1 MIVSRRHSRPLS
13 GLLFGLAVLC
23 LPASG
28 PASADEFL
36 YYVEDGQVVI
46 TNVASRADARTVPG
60 FEERVVEVLRGELPV
75 TPWDRTIEIAARR
88 HRLSPDLV
96 KAVAI
101 VESGLRPDAVSPKG
115 AIGLMQLMPAT
126 AEHYGV
132 DDPFDPDQS
141 LNGGA
146 ALIRDLLDEFRGD
159 LTLAL
164 AAYNAGP
171 GAVRRY
177 GGVPAYRETREY
189 VRKVR
194 SQLEPV
200 RRHSPA
206 TTGDALAGSVTA
218 EEIHL
223 RRLPDGTV
231 LLSN

>member
-1 MIVSRRHSRPLS
+1 MTSPCRDR
-13 GLLFGLAVLC
+13 
-23 LPASG
+23 G
-28 PASADEFL
+28 PAAARSALACLILVAVSPAIADEFL

-60 FEERVVEVLRGELPV
+60 FGERVAEVLRGELPA
-75 TPWDRTIEIAARR
+75 TPWDRTIEIVARR
-88 HRLSPDLV
+88 NALSPDLI
-96 KAVAI
+96 KAVAM
-101 VESGLRPDAVSPKG
+101 VESALRPDAVSPKG
-115 AIGLMQLMPAT
+115 AMGLMQLMPAT
-126 AEHYGV
+126 AEQYGV

-141 LNGGA
+141 LRAGG
-146 ALIRDLLDEFRGD
+146 ALIRDLLDQFDGD

-194 SQLEPV
+194 SQLQPAGRRAVRTDSDAPV
-200 RRHSPA
+200 
-206 TTGDALAGSVTA
+206 VA
-218 EEIHL
+218 EDIRV

>member
-1 MIVSRRHSRPLS
+1 LFVA
-13 GLLFGLAVLC
+13 GALLCAGA
-23 LPASG
+23 PAF
-28 PASADEFL
+28 ADEFL

-60 FEERVVEVLRGELPV
+60 FGARVAEVLRGQMPA
-75 TPWDRTIEIAARR
+75 TPWDRTIEVVARR
-88 HRLSPDLV
+88 NALSPDLI

-101 VESGLRPDAVSPKG
+101 VESALQPDAVSPKG
-115 AIGLMQLMPAT
+115 AMGLMQLMPAT
-126 AEHYGV
+126 AEQYGV

-141 LNGGA
+141 LRAGG
-146 ALIRDLLDEFRGD
+146 ALIRDLLDQFDGD

-171 GAVRRY
+171 GAVRRF

-194 SQLEPV
+194 SRLEPAGRARKRADV
-200 RRHSPA
+200 
-206 TTGDALAGSVTA
+206 DAPVVA
-218 EEIHL
+218 EDIRV

>member
-1 MIVSRRHSRPLS
+1 MRTPGSERR
-13 GLLFGLAVLC
+13 
-23 LPASG
+23 SG
-28 PASADEFL
+28 PARRVVLCAALIAWAPALADEFL

-60 FEERVVEVLRGELPV
+60 FGEQVAEVLRGELPA
-75 TPWDRTIEIAARR
+75 TPWDRTIEVVARR
-88 HRLSPDLV
+88 NGLSPDLI
-96 KAVAI
+96 KAVAM
-101 VESGLRPDAVSPKG
+101 VESSLRPDAVSPKG

-126 AEHYGV
+126 AEQYGV
-132 DDPFDPDQS
+132 EDPFDPDQS
-141 LNGGA
+141 LRAGG
-146 ALIRDLLDEFRGD
+146 ALIRDLLDQFDGD

-177 GGVPAYRETREY
+177 GGVPAYRETRDY

-194 SQLEPV
+194 SQLQPAGRSSERRDDDAPV
-200 RRHSPA
+200 
-206 TTGDALAGSVTA
+206 VA
-218 EEIHL
+218 EDIRV